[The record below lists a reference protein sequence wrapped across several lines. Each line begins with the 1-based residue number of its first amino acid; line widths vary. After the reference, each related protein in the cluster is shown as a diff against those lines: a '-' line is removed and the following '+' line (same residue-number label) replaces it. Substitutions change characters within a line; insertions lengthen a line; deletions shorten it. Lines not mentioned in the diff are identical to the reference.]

1 LSSNVLLDIY
11 EDQAGLLW
19 IGTYDNGLNS
29 FDPETERFTRYQE
42 DPNDPSSF
50 KGLTVTEIYQDSQG
64 ILWIG
69 SLGGGLNKYDQERG
83 SFTHFQT
90 DPNDPESINSNSIF
104 SIYEDQQGLL
114 WIGTLGDGLIKFDR
128 ENEKFTHVQSD
139 SKDSS
144 SLSNNFVVSIFQDR
158 EGILWF
164 GTAGGLNKFDPQKGT
179 FTQYRE
185 KDGLSNDWVYGI
197 LEDEQGN
204 LWLSTNNGLSKF
216 NSHTETFKN
225 FDVSDGLQSNEFNGL
240 SYHKSNSGEMFFG
253 GINGFNVFFPNQIME
268 NPTIPPIVLTSLA
281 QDGEQVDLGIAVDS
295 VTEAT
300 LKWPDNSF
308 EFEFAALSFAHPE
321 KNQYAYYLEGFEET
335 WNEVGTRRY
344 GQYTRLPGG
353 NYTLRVKGSN
363 NDGIW
368 NEVGTAVEITIVP
381 PFWDT
386 WWFRGVVFLAVL
398 GTIFGGYRL
407 RVRSLE
413 ARSRELESRFEQRT
427 AELLETQDALRQS
440 ELEKAITEERSRL
453 AREMHDSV
461 TQSLY
466 SLTLFSHAARRM
478 AEDIGDDRLGRQIG
492 QIGTTAVKALKEMRL
507 LVYEL
512 RPRVLKKEGLIRALR
527 QRLEA
532 VEGRSG
538 VEARL
543 MVDDLVRLP
552 RSVEQELYRIANE
565 ALNNTLKHAAATSVV
580 VYLRELDGRIE
591 LEVVDDG
598 IGFEPDV
605 MPDHGGM
612 GLESIRERAER
623 LGGKAIIR
631 SAPGEGT
638 SVKVTMNL
646 EEEPVDPAEP
656 AVFQEED
663 SHE

>member
-1 LSSNVLLDIY
+1 
-11 EDQAGLLW
+11 
-19 IGTYDNGLNS
+19 
-29 FDPETERFTRYQE
+29 
-42 DPNDPSSF
+42 
-50 KGLTVTEIYQDSQG
+50 
-64 ILWIG
+64 
-69 SLGGGLNKYDQERG
+69 
-83 SFTHFQT
+83 
-90 DPNDPESINSNSIF
+90 
-104 SIYEDQQGLL
+104 
-114 WIGTLGDGLIKFDR
+114 
-128 ENEKFTHVQSD
+128 
-139 SKDSS
+139 
-144 SLSNNFVVSIFQDR
+144 
-158 EGILWF
+158 
-164 GTAGGLNKFDPQKGT
+164 
-179 FTQYRE
+179 
-185 KDGLSNDWVYGI
+185 
-197 LEDEQGN
+197 
-204 LWLSTNNGLSKF
+204 
-216 NSHTETFKN
+216 
-225 FDVSDGLQSNEFNGL
+225 
-240 SYHKSNSGEMFFG
+240 MFFG
-253 GINGFNVFFPNQIME
+253 GIDGLNAFYPGEVKE
-268 NPTIPPIVLTSLA
+268 NLTVPPLVLTALTQGGA
-281 QDGEQVDLGIAVDS
+281 ALDVDTAVNNIS
-295 VTEAT
+295 EIT
-300 LKWPDNSF
+300 LNWPSNFF
-308 EFEFAALSFAHPE
+308 EFEFAALSYANPE
-321 KNQYAYYLEGFEET
+321 ENEYAYKLEGLDED
-335 WNEVGTRRY
+335 WVRVGNRNYGRY
-344 GQYTRLPGG
+344 TNLPSGT
-353 NYTLRVKGSN
+353 YTLRLIGSN

-368 NEVGTAVEITIVP
+368 NEEGASLKVTIVP
-381 PFWDT
+381 PFWAT

-646 EEEPVDPAEP
+646 EAEPVEPAEP